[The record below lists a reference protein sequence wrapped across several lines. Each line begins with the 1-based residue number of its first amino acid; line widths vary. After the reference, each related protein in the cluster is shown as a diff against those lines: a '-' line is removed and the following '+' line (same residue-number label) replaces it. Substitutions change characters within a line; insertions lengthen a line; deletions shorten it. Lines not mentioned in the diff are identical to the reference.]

1 MISRDTLRQI
11 LSAQLGAAYPP
22 NSFSDDTPLL
32 GSIAELDS
40 MAVVGIL
47 AAIEDEHGIAIPDD
61 EVSADVF
68 STFATLA
75 EFLEAQC
82 GQA

>member
-22 NSFSDDTPLL
+22 SSFHDDTPLL
-32 GSIAELDS
+32 GSIPELDS

-47 AAIEDEHGIAIPDD
+47 AAIEEATGVAIPDD

-75 EFLEAQC
+75 EFVSGHREQE
-82 GQA
+82 